1 MPFCA
6 HILQSF
12 EDVSMCEER
21 KRKGVESARRG
32 PVENTEENKNNS
44 GAVWREIEE
53 KEEKKKRMKKQ
64 KKETTTTKNREAIEQ
79 SSVLEQLNFIK

>member
-1 MPFCA
+1 
-6 HILQSF
+6 
-12 EDVSMCEER
+12 MCEER

-53 KEEKKKRMKKQ
+53 KEEKKS
-64 KKETTTTKNREAIEQ
+64 E
-79 SSVLEQLNFIK
+79 